1 MEKEK
6 HDWKKA
12 RKELLG
18 VSFCLS
24 CCCATHTIK
33 GRCGKC
39 HAIKD
44 KPTHYYIVAGNDD
57 EKMKEKFEQGGLETD
72 FNYLLI
78 VGKNSKIGRL
88 VNKSGAKQRRKE
100 LKKLG
105 NEGRRKFQMKESWGF
120 LLVGWIFLFFEFLFA
135 LLGMT
140 QIVNIMFVFA
150 MVFFIIAFVFSL
162 KELSDIQK
170 KLRRQMERLDA
181 MTKFAEQNRRRNIE

>member
-1 MEKEK
+1 
-6 HDWKKA
+6 
-12 RKELLG
+12 
-18 VSFCLS
+18 
-24 CCCATHTIK
+24 
-33 GRCGKC
+33 
-39 HAIKD
+39 
-44 KPTHYYIVAGNDD
+44 
-57 EKMKEKFEQGGLETD
+57 
-72 FNYLLI
+72 
-78 VGKNSKIGRL
+78 
-88 VNKSGAKQRRKE
+88 
-100 LKKLG
+100 
-105 NEGRRKFQMKESWGF
+105 MKESWGF